1 MVKVSTK
8 DVADEINGN
17 GNDNSNRGRE
27 TKTKI
32 KMVNLGSSMI
42 VLFKKILWFSNGH
55 LFPYQQ

>member
-42 VLFKKILWFSNGH
+42 VLF
-55 LFPYQQ
+55 